1 MVASLEPL
9 PLPDYRA
16 LFEAVP
22 GLYLVLDRNLIIVAV
37 SDAYTQAT
45 KTRREEILGKWLFD
59 IFPDNPDDPEADG
72 VRNLRASLQH
82 VLQSAVPDAMPLQKY
97 DIRKPDAEGG
107 GFEAR
112 YWSPLNSPV
121 IGSDGQ
127 LAYIIHRVQDVTDFV
142 RLKQQG
148 VEESRLNE
156 SLRERAVGMEA
167 ELFARSRE
175 VAEASAQLKTAN
187 DELAKLYA
195 KTREIDELKTRFFA
209 NVSHELRTPL
219 TLILGPLARL
229 LESPQLDESDR
240 QALQLIRRNA
250 LLLHRQ
256 VDNLLDIAKLEAGKM
271 LIHYAELELADQLRL
286 LASHFDTVATDRN
299 IRFPVDVPAS
309 LRIQADDEK
318 LQRIVLNLLSNAF
331 KFVPDGGC
339 IALSLETNDDQA
351 VIRVRDNGPG
361 VPEAM
366 REAIFER
373 FLQVDAG
380 AAGSHGG
387 TGLGLAIVRE
397 FASLHQGSVRVAEAP
412 GGGAEFVVTLPL
424 KAPPGSAVAPAV
436 GKKDQ
441 GIPAYA
447 AGHVAA
453 RPSPVPSPGL
463 EYPVILVVEDNPDM
477 HEFIASSLASRYRI
491 ASAFNGQEG
500 LEKAKAIRPDLIL
513 SDVMMPGMSGD
524 QMVAAIRQDP
534 FLDDT
539 PIIVLTAKADDALR
553 VRLLRHGV
561 QDYIYKPFSVDE
573 LQARIAGLLSERTR
587 VGGRVRHLEERF
599 RATFEQA
606 AVGIAHV
613 SPDGRWLRVN
623 QKLCDIVGYE
633 RNELLA
639 LSFQDITYPAD
650 LDADLAVLQQVLA
663 HVIDSY
669 QMEKRYVRKDGELI
683 WINLSVS
690 LVRDEHG
697 LPDYFISVVEDV
709 QQRKAAEEE
718 VVRLNAGLEQRV
730 HERTAELQAANRELD
745 SFAYAVSHDL
755 RAPLRAIIG
764 FSHALAEDCGDG
776 LSEAARDSLHEI
788 TEGGRRMRELIDGI
802 LALSRSTRGG
812 LQKKKVDLSEMANR
826 ILKEMSHLEPDRLVA
841 WEVAPGLVAHG
852 DPRMLDV
859 VLTNLLGNAWKYTA
873 HVQSPSIRFFA
884 EAIDGKPRYSVSD
897 NGDGF
902 DMRYAE
908 KLFQPF
914 QRLHSQT
921 RFPGIG
927 IGLAT
932 AHRIISRHG
941 GKIDATA
948 ISGSGACFRFTL
960 PEGADYEDDTE

>member
-1 MVASLEPL
+1 MVASLEPR
-9 PLPDYRA
+9 PLPDYQA

-22 GLYLVLDRNLIIVAV
+22 GLYLVLDRNLVIVAV
-37 SDAYTQAT
+37 SNAYAQAT
-45 KTRREEILGKWLFD
+45 KTRREDIIGRGLFD

-97 DIRKPDAEGG
+97 DIRKPEEEGG

-112 YWSPLNSPV
+112 YWSPLNTPV
-121 IGSDGQ
+121 IGADGQ

-187 DELAKLYA
+187 DELARLYA

-229 LESPQLDESDR
+229 LDSPQLAESDQ
-240 QALQLIRRNA
+240 QALQLIQRNA

-271 LIHYAELELADQLRL
+271 FIHYAELDLADQLRL
-286 LASHFDTVATDRN
+286 LSSHFDTAAADRN
-299 IRFPVDVPAS
+299 VRFSVDIPESVPV
-309 LRIQADDEK
+309 QADDEK
-318 LQRIVLNLLSNAF
+318 VQRIVLNLLSNAF
-331 KFVPDGGC
+331 KFVPDGGAV
-339 IALSLETNDDQA
+339 ALSLEAAESQA

-373 FLQVDAG
+373 FLQVDSGIARN
-380 AAGSHGG
+380 HGG

-397 FASLHQGSVRVAEAP
+397 FASLHRGSATVAEAP
-412 GGGAEFVVTLPL
+412 GGGAEFVVKLPL
-424 KAPPGSAVAPAV
+424 MAPPGSHVSPAI
-436 GKKDQ
+436 GKHQ
-441 GIPAYA
+441 RIPAYFDEHA
-447 AGHVAA
+447 KS
-453 RPSPVPSPGL
+453 RLSPVPSAGQ
-463 EYPVILVVEDNPDM
+463 EYPLVLVVEDNPDM
-477 HEFIASSLASRYRI
+477 HEFIASSLAPRYRI

-524 QMVAAIRQDP
+524 QMVAMIRQDP

-539 PIIVLTAKADDALR
+539 PIVMLTAKADDSLR
-553 VRLLRHGV
+553 VRLLQHGV

-587 VGGRVRHLEERF
+587 VGSRVRHLEERF

-623 QKLCDIVGYE
+623 QKLCDIVGYG
-633 RNELLA
+633 RDALLA
-639 LSFQDITYPAD
+639 MTFLDITYPPD
-650 LDADLAVLQQVLA
+650 LDADLALVQQVLA
-663 HVIDSY
+663 REIDSY
-669 QMEKRYVRKDGELI
+669 QIEKRYVRKDGELI

-690 LVRDEHG
+690 LVRDERG
-697 LPDYFISVVEDV
+697 APDYFILVVEDI
-709 QQRKAAEEE
+709 QQRKVAEEE

-730 HERTAELQAANRELD
+730 SERTVELQAANRELD

-764 FSHALAEDCGDG
+764 FSHALEEDCGNAP
-776 LSEAARDSLHEI
+776 LPEAARDSLHEI
-788 TEGGRRMRELIDGI
+788 LEGGRRMGELIDGI

-812 LQKKKVDLSEMANR
+812 LLKRKVDISAIATR
-826 ILKEMSHLEPDRLVA
+826 QLKEMSHLEPERKVT
-841 WEVAPGLVAHG
+841 WEVAPGLAAHG

-859 VLTNLLGNAWKYTA
+859 VLGNLLGNAWKYTA
-873 HVQSPSIRFFA
+873 HVPSPHIRFFA
-884 EAIDGKPRYSVSD
+884 ETVEGKLRYCVSD

-914 QRLHSQT
+914 QRLHSHS

-932 AHRIISRHG
+932 AHRIITRHG
-941 GKIDATA
+941 GEIDATA
-948 ISGSGACFRFTL
+948 VPGGGASFHFTL
-960 PEGADYEDDTE
+960 PEVVDDEDDTE

>member
-1 MVASLEPL
+1 MVAPVEPL
-9 PLPDYRA
+9 PLPDYQA
-16 LFEAVP
+16 LFEAAP
-22 GLYLVLDRNLIIVAV
+22 GLYLVLDRQLVIVAV
-37 SDAYTQAT
+37 SNAYAQAT
-45 KTRREEILGKWLFD
+45 KTRREDILGRGIFD
-59 IFPDNPDDPEADG
+59 VFPDNPDDPEAAG
-72 VRNLRASLQH
+72 VRNLQASLQH
-82 VLQSAVPDAMPLQKY
+82 VLHSAVPDAMPLQKY
-97 DIRKPDAEGG
+97 DIRKPDEEGG

-112 YWSPLNSPV
+112 YWSPLNTPV
-121 IGSDGQ
+121 IGADGQ

-148 VEESRLNE
+148 VEENRLNE

-167 ELFARSRE
+167 ELFARSRD

-187 DELAKLYA
+187 EELARLYA

-219 TLILGPLARL
+219 TLILGPLGRL
-229 LESPQLDESDR
+229 LESPGLDEGDR

-271 LIHYAELELADQLRL
+271 LVHYAELNLADQLRL
-286 LASHFDTVATDRN
+286 LCSHFDTVATDRN
-299 IRFPVDVPAS
+299 IRFTVDVPAS
-309 LRIQADDEK
+309 LRIEADDEK

-339 IALSLETNDDQA
+339 VALSLQTVDDQA

-361 VPEAM
+361 VPDAM

-373 FLQVDAG
+373 FLQVNSG
-380 AAGSHGG
+380 AARSHGG

-397 FASLHQGSVRVAEAP
+397 FASLHRGSVRVVEAQ
-412 GGGAEFVVTLPL
+412 GGGAEFVVSLPL
-424 KAPPGSAVAPAV
+424 QAPSGSAAAPAV
-436 GKKDQ
+436 GRKHQ
-441 GIPAYA
+441 TIPAYA
-447 AGHVAA
+447 DGEA
-453 RPSPVPSPGL
+453 RPKLSSVPSLGQ
-463 EYPVILVVEDNPDM
+463 EYPLILVVEDNRDM
-477 HEFIASSLASRYRI
+477 HGFIASALATRYRV

-500 LEKAKAIRPDLIL
+500 LEQAKAIRPDLIL

-539 PIIVLTAKADDALR
+539 PIIMLTAKADDALR

-587 VGGRVRHLEERF
+587 VGSRVRHLEERF

-613 SPDGRWLRVN
+613 APDGRWLRVN
-623 QKLCDIVGYE
+623 RKLCDIVGYE
-633 RNELLA
+633 HDELLA
-639 LSFQDITYPAD
+639 TTFQDITYPPD
-650 LDADLAVLQQVLA
+650 LDADLTSLQQVLA
-663 HVIDSY
+663 GEIDSY
-669 QMEKRYVRKDGELI
+669 QIEKRYVRKDGELI

-690 LVRDEHG
+690 LVRDEGG
-697 LPDYFISVVEDV
+697 LPDYFISVVEDIE
-709 QQRKAAEEE
+709 QRKAAEEE

-755 RAPLRAIIG
+755 RAPLRAILG
-764 FSHALAEDCGDG
+764 FSQALKEDCGDG
-776 LSEAARDSLHEI
+776 LPEAARDSLHEI
-788 TEGGRRMRELIDGI
+788 TEGGRRMGELIDGI

-812 LQKKKVDLSEMANR
+812 LQKRKVDLSAMATR
-826 ILKEMSHLEPDRLVA
+826 ILKEMSHLEPGRLVV
-841 WEVAPGLVAHG
+841 WEVAPGLAAYG

-859 VLTNLLGNAWKYTA
+859 VLHNLLGNAWKYTGHA
-873 HVQSPSIRFFA
+873 QAPRIRFFA
-884 EAIDGKPRYSVSD
+884 ETIDGKARYCVAD

-902 DMRYAE
+902 DMQYAD

-941 GKIDATA
+941 GVIDATA
-948 ISGSGACFRFTL
+948 TAGSGACFRFTL